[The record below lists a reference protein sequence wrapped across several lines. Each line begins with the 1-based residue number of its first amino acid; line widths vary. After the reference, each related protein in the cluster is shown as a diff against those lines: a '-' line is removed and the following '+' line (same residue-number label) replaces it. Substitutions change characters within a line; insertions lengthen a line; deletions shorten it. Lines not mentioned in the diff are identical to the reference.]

1 MKVDPE
7 KMKFLFTC
15 TDRELA
21 DLLAD
26 RLEDFGARDV
36 DRVKLISIVAQERM
50 GIINWILGGLPK

>member
-1 MKVDPE
+1 
-7 KMKFLFTC
+7 MKFLFTC